1 MVFLR
6 FCTTIIGLVMIAP
19 FLAYSGHLDN
29 TVVPTAGDSD
39 VLNGKTFSEL
49 NSTDIRGLITGTQ
62 AQNIVQSSI
71 QKTCQTTSYV
81 TGDDA
86 NSNKGVASPSP
97 RFTDNSN
104 GTVTDNLTGLIWLQN
119 ANVVGARTWA
129 DALTDVENLNRDGTM
144 NGTSAGDTSNGG
156 SHQTDWRLPNKNELA
171 RLTDSSNNNPALPS
185 GYSSF
190 FSGVQSDS
198 YWSSDTL
205 KGGVAYAWIVNMSD
219 HGIMD
224 TAHKT
229 ETCYVWPVRT
239 GKK

>member
-62 AQNIVQSSI
+62 AQNIVQSSV

-144 NGTSAGDTSNGG
+144 NGTSDGDT
-156 SHQTDWRLPNKNELA
+156 
-171 RLTDSSNNNPALPS
+171 
-185 GYSSF
+185 
-190 FSGVQSDS
+190 
-198 YWSSDTL
+198 
-205 KGGVAYAWIVNMSD
+205 
-219 HGIMD
+219 
-224 TAHKT
+224 
-229 ETCYVWPVRT
+229 
-239 GKK
+239 

>member
-1 MVFLR
+1 
-6 FCTTIIGLVMIAP
+6 MIAP

-29 TVVPTAGDSD
+29 TVVPTAADSGA
-39 VLNGKTFSEL
+39 LNRKTFSER
-49 NSTDIRGLITGTQ
+49 NSADRWGLITGTQ
-62 AQNIVQSSI
+62 AQNIVQSSV
-71 QKTCQTTSYV
+71 QKTCQTTSYT

-86 NSNKGVASPSP
+86 NSDKGVASPSP
-97 RFTDNSN
+97 RFTDNGN
-104 GTVTDNLTGLIWLQN
+104 GAITDNLTGLIWLQN

-129 DALTDVENLNRDGTM
+129 DALTDVENLNSDGMM
-144 NGTSAGDTSNGG
+144 NGISAGDTSNGG
-156 SHQTDWRLPNKNELA
+156 SHQKDWRLPNRNELA
-171 RLTDSSNNNPALPS
+171 SLTDSSNNNPALPS

-205 KGGVAYAWIVNMSD
+205 KGGIAYAWIVNMSD

-229 ETCYVWPVRT
+229 ETCYVWPVRA

>member
-1 MVFLR
+1 M
-6 FCTTIIGLVMIAP
+6 A
-19 FLAYSGHLDN
+19 
-29 TVVPTAGDSD
+29 
-39 VLNGKTFSEL
+39 
-49 NSTDIRGLITGTQ
+49 
-62 AQNIVQSSI
+62 
-71 QKTCQTTSYV
+71 
-81 TGDDA
+81 GDDA
-86 NSNKGVASPSP
+86 NSNKGAASPSP
-97 RFTDNSN
+97 RFTENSN

-119 ANVVGARTWA
+119 ANVAGARIWA
-129 DALTDVENLNRDGTM
+129 DALTDVENLNSDGTL
-144 NGTSAGDTSNGG
+144 NGISAGDTSNGG
-156 SHQTDWRLPNKNELA
+156 SHQKDWRLPNRNELA
-171 RLTDSSNNNPALPS
+171 SLTDSSNNNPALPS

-229 ETCYVWPVRT
+229 ETCYVWPVRA

>member
-1 MVFLR
+1 MFFLR
-6 FCTTIIGLVMIAP
+6 FCTAIIGLVMLAP

-29 TVVPTAGDSD
+29 TVVPTARESD
-39 VLNGKTFSEL
+39 VLNGKTFLEL
-49 NSTDIRGLITGTQ
+49 NSAISWGLITGIQ
-62 AQNIVQSSI
+62 SQNIVLRSV
-71 QKTCQTTSYV
+71 QKTGQTTSYA
-81 TGDDA
+81 TGDAA
-86 NSNKGVASPSP
+86 NSDKGVASPNT
-97 RFTDNSN
+97 RFTNNGN
-104 GTVTDNLTGLIWLQN
+104 GTITDNLTGLKWLQN
-119 ANVVGARTWA
+119 ANVAGARTWA

-144 NGTSAGDTSNGG
+144 NGTFAGDKSNGG
-156 SHQTDWRLPNKNELA
+156 SHQKDWHLPNRNELA
-171 RLTDSSNNNPALPS
+171 SLTDSSNNNPALPS

-229 ETCYVWPVRT
+229 ETCYVWPVRA
-239 GKK
+239 GKE

>member
-1 MVFLR
+1 MFFLR
-6 FCTTIIGLVMIAP
+6 FCTAIICLVMLAP
-19 FLAYSGHLDN
+19 FLAYPGHLDN
-29 TVVPTAGDSD
+29 TVVPIVGYSD
-39 VLNGKTFSEL
+39 VFNGKAFSEL
-49 NSTDIRGLITGTQ
+49 NSADGWGLITGTQ

-71 QKTCQTTSYV
+71 QKTSQTTSYV
-81 TGDDA
+81 AGDDA
-86 NSNKGVASPSP
+86 NSNKGAASPSP

-119 ANVVGARTWA
+119 ANVAGARIWA
-129 DALTDVENLNRDGTM
+129 DALTDVENLNSDGTL
-144 NGTSAGDTSNGG
+144 NGISAGDTSNGG
-156 SHQTDWRLPNKNELA
+156 SHQKDWRLPNRNELA
-171 RLTDSSNNNPALPS
+171 SLTDSSNNNPALPS

-229 ETCYVWPVRT
+229 ETCYVWPVRA